1 MLSSDKNIETL
12 SQLIEETKR
21 YVELRGKC
29 WRISLVSKVST
40 LASAL
45 VLAVIL
51 FMLASA
57 VVIFLSFT
65 MASTLALWVGTVW
78 GYALVTAFYF
88 LVGVVIFINRRKWI
102 EAPVVDFIASVMLSD
117 DGDE

>member
-29 WRISLVSKVST
+29 WRISLVNKVST

-65 MASTLALWVGTVW
+65 LASTLALWVGTVW